1 MTNITYQVFD
11 ISRYVNINSLMYQ
24 TPLICKI
31 GSIQLMRL
39 YVSFILLTSSS
50 NKRNNNQ
57 RGERYRWRDIML
69 EKNERKTER
78 KRQLTSSKT

>member
-1 MTNITYQVFD
+1 M
-11 ISRYVNINSLMYQ
+11 
-24 TPLICKI
+24 
-31 GSIQLMRL
+31 MRL

-78 KRQLTSSKT
+78 KRQLTASKTKTNYSNFDNMKT